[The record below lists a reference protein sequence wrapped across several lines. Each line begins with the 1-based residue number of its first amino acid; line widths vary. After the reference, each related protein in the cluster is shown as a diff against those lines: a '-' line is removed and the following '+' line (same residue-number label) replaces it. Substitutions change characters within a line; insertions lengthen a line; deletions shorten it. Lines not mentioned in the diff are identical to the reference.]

1 MENKVVKEMER
12 EIINHFLNVIVL
24 AELRHS
30 TSLSGYDAIGFIHKR
45 FDVLVSAGTV
55 YSLLYSLER
64 KGLVKGELTQG
75 KRVYVLT
82 EKGEDTIDTILRSKE
97 EVLRFT
103 RTILE
108 G

>member
-1 MENKVVKEMER
+1 MENKVMKELLKAL
-12 EIINHFLNVIVL
+12 INNFLYVIVL

-30 TSLSGYDAIGFIHKR
+30 ISLSGYDAIGFIHKR

-64 KGLVKGELTQG
+64 RGLVKGELNQG

-97 EVLRFT
+97 EILRFT